1 MNKEIWK
8 DVPFDSNYK
17 VSNYGRIFSKRTNK
31 ILKGEL
37 TEKGYIRVA
46 LTEHKRYLVH
56 CIVARTFIPNPE
68 NKPQVNHIDGNKQN
82 NYVDNLEWCT
92 QSENMR
98 HALKTGLKIMP
109 KGKDVYNARLVYQY
123 DKNNNLIKRWECMS
137 TASQKL
143 KISQR
148 DIVRVCKGKRKTCG
162 GYIWKYEEE

>member
-1 MNKEIWK
+1 MNEEIWK

-56 CIVARTFIPNPE
+56 CIVAQTFIPNPE

-109 KGKDVYNARLVYQY
+109 KGKDVYNARVVYQY

-137 TASQKL
+137 TASQTL

>member
-1 MNKEIWK
+1 MNEEIWK

-56 CIVARTFIPNPE
+56 CIVAKTFIPNPE

-109 KGKDVYNARLVYQY
+109 KGKDVYNARVIYQY

-137 TASQKL
+137 TASQTL
-143 KISQR
+143 KICQG
-148 DIVRVCKGKRKTCG
+148 DMARVCKGERKTCG

>member
-1 MNKEIWK
+1 MNEEIWK

-109 KGKDVYNARLVYQY
+109 KGKDVYNARVIYQY

-137 TASQKL
+137 TASQTL

>member
-1 MNKEIWK
+1 MNEEIWK

-17 VSNYGRIFSKRTNK
+17 VSNYGKIFSKRTNK

-68 NKPQVNHIDGNKQN
+68 NKTQVNHIDGNKQN

-109 KGKDVYNARLVYQY
+109 KGKDVYNARVVYQY

-137 TASQKL
+137 TASQTL

>member
-109 KGKDVYNARLVYQY
+109 KGKDVYNALVVYQY

-137 TASQKL
+137 TASQTL

>member
-109 KGKDVYNARLVYQY
+109 KGKDVYNARVVYQY

-137 TASQKL
+137 TASQTL

>member
-1 MNKEIWK
+1 MNEEIWK

-98 HALKTGLKIMP
+98 HALKTGLRIMP
-109 KGKDVYNARLVYQY
+109 KGKDVYNARVIYQY

-137 TASQKL
+137 TASQTL
-143 KISQR
+143 KISQG
-148 DIVRVCKGKRKTCG
+148 DMARVCKGERKTCG
-162 GYIWKYEEE
+162 GYIWKYKEE

>member
-1 MNKEIWK
+1 MNEEIWK

-109 KGKDVYNARLVYQY
+109 KGKDVYNARVIYQY

-137 TASQKL
+137 TASQTL

-148 DIVRVCKGKRKTCG
+148 DIVRVCKGERKTCG

>member
-1 MNKEIWK
+1 MNEEIWK

-92 QSENMR
+92 QSENMC

-109 KGKDVYNARLVYQY
+109 KGKDVYNARVIYQY

-137 TASQKL
+137 TASQTL